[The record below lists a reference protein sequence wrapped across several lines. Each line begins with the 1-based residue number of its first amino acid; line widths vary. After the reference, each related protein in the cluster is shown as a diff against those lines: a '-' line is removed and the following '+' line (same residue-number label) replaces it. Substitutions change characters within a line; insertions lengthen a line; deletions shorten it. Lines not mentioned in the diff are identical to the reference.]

1 MPIEL
6 EHVTHIYSAGSPF
19 AKTALDDISLS
30 FDKDTFTALIGK
42 TGSGKS
48 TLIQHLNAL
57 LLPTNGIVKINDHVI
72 DMTLIYKKNGKVNV
86 RAMKKKHKKKIKD
99 IKTVRKNVGIVFQFP
114 EYQLFAETVIKD
126 VSYGPKNFGESE
138 EEAIK
143 SAKEAL
149 ALVGLNKTFYDRS
162 PFELSGGEK
171 RRVAIA
177 GILAFK
183 PNVLVL
189 DEPTVGLDAK
199 SEENLMSL
207 LVKLHNSGTQ
217 IILATHNMD
226 VVLRYAKRVIVLE
239 KGKIAIDTDPLSL
252 FQNKEFLSTSSLEP
266 PKVFSFAMSLKSRG
280 VNIDLTK
287 VKDTDSLALEII
299 RARKEKNND

>member
-86 RAMKKKHKKKIKD
+86 RVMKKKHKKKIKD

-149 ALVGLNKTFYDRS
+149 TLVGLNETFYDRS

-183 PNVLVL
+183 PSVLVL

-280 VNIDLTK
+280 VDIDLTK
-287 VKDTDSLALEII
+287 VKDTYSLALEIV